1 LVAIP
6 PKKTAGVKTGGHL
19 AEAAYRDGLYILQ
32 SQIPDGALA
41 TTTPEGHWSV
51 APNMITALAD
61 ITDDI
66 YVVLPRGV
74 RPIFRPTSLDPGA
87 TVSTGALV
95 GALTRHYGYE
105 YVPGG
110 KGSHVKLKKPGAQTI
125 IVPGNRPVLSPGVVK
140 HALEAIGGYP
150 ISRLP
155 ELLEGRLRANG

>member
-1 LVAIP
+1 MASTFCNRRSSMALSRP
-6 PKKTAGVKTGGHL
+6 PPHEK
-19 AEAAYRDGLYILQ
+19 
-32 SQIPDGALA
+32 
-41 TTTPEGHWSV
+41 HWSV

-95 GALTRHYGYE
+95 GALTRHHGYE